1 MFEQIDGI
9 LAWGD
14 LRCASCAE
22 LRSLLV
28 PLHGV
33 QDRSKYL
40 NLVLCTLT

>member
-1 MFEQIDGI
+1 MYEQLDGI

-14 LRCASCAE
+14 LVSVGPVE

-33 QDRSKYL
+33 QNRL
-40 NLVLCTLT
+40 M